1 MGELGQDSGESG
13 GRLGQDSGESGGR
26 LGQDSGESGGRLGQD
41 SGESGGRLGQDSGES
56 GRRLGQDSG
65 DNNGKTV
72 NSTVWHFNIR
82 PCPTLITLPKGWAC
96 SQHELSRQLEV
107 LGCLTAKGKQCQCCV
122 TANMQSQAR
131 ITGAAGHD
139 TTHCPLPLEGLQC
152 GPQARSLYHATRQ
165 ITTPVQHLQVRTQR
179 KRSLLVF
186 VYSHTLH
193 LQLAL

>member
-13 GRLGQDSGESGGR
+13 GRLGQDSGESGG
-26 LGQDSGESGGRLGQD
+26 
-41 SGESGGRLGQDSGES
+41 
-56 GRRLGQDSG
+56 RLGQDSG

-107 LGCLTAKGKQCQCCV
+107 LVCLTAKGKQCQCCV

-139 TTHCPLPLEGLQC
+139 TTHCPL
-152 GPQARSLYHATRQ
+152 SLYHATRQ
-165 ITTPVQHLQVRTQR
+165 ITTPVQQHLQVRTQR